1 MSCNLVFLILK
12 SQGVVS
18 NRRVYVKSHS
28 SEGQWGCSYRRSS
41 SHSSNKLIVFKC
53 VPPVNQNEL
62 LRREC
67 ELSRRER
74 NAPLQVTD
82 NKENNSGAARPLR
95 FSACVWRDLKS
106 LMSSCLCFEMDRTL
120 ISLGFLISSRI
131 SQANSFALSIWMRA
145 ISSLDGIFRSRHRT
159 SLFSVHLADPPFC
172 LIACRRSRTSHT

>member
-1 MSCNLVFLILK
+1 MHVDSF
-12 SQGVVS
+12 
-18 NRRVYVKSHS
+18 
-28 SEGQWGCSYRRSS
+28 
-41 SHSSNKLIVFKC
+41 
-53 VPPVNQNEL
+53 
-62 LRREC
+62 
-67 ELSRRER
+67 LSRRER

-131 SQANSFALSIWMRA
+131 FQANSFTLSIWMRA

-172 LIACRRSRTSHT
+172 LIACRRSRTSHTQQDWGTFTSAVGCSEHDLAAALAPSFHAYFYYLAV